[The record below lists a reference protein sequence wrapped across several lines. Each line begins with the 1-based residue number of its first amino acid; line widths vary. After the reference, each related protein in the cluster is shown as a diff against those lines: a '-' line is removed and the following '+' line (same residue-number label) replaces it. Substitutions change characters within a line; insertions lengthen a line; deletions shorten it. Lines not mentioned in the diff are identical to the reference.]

1 MPQDVVLFNESIGY
15 NLRYGRHD
23 ASDEEVRQA
32 ARRAQIH
39 DAIERMPQGYDT
51 RVGERGLK
59 LSGATTP
66 SPNPTRTP
74 TPNPNPTRTPTLTPN
89 PNPTPHP

>member
-1 MPQDVVLFNESIGY
+1 MLFNESIGY

-39 DAIERMPQGYDT
+39 DAIERMPQ
-51 RVGERGLK
+51 VNL
-59 LSGATTP
+59 
-66 SPNPTRTP
+66 
-74 TPNPNPTRTPTLTPN
+74 TLTLTLTLTRQDGPRRAVRGGARA
-89 PNPTPHP
+89 PLGRAR

>member
-1 MPQDVVLFNESIGY
+1 MRKPTPNRRAVNEPPS
-15 NLRYGRHD
+15 NGRRPASLWESSSAALSRHGHGGRLLNYELA

-59 LSGATTP
+59 LSGG
-66 SPNPTRTP
+66 
-74 TPNPNPTRTPTLTPN
+74 
-89 PNPTPHP
+89 